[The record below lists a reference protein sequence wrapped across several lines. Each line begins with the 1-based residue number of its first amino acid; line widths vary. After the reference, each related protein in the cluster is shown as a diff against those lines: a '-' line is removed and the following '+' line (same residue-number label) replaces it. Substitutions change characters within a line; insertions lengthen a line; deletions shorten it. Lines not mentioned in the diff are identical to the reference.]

1 MIVTKENIKEADFL
15 KGCTLLVNKPLGY
28 TSFQVVMNVRKW
40 ISKYINSKIKI
51 GHAGT
56 LDPLATGLLI
66 LCTGKDTKIINS
78 YQAQMKFYSGSIF
91 LGATRQSQ
99 DKETE
104 VDQTFDIST
113 ISLDEIESVRKSFI
127 GMQSMVP
134 PIHSAIKVN
143 GVRAYK
149 MARKGEEVELK
160 PKEIEIHEFEIC
172 SIDLPLIYFKIS
184 CSKGTYIRSVAHEFG
199 LRLNSGA
206 YLNTLQRDQIGDYKL
221 SSAWQMVEF
230 QEILSE
236 MSTFPISN
244 RY

>member
-91 LGATRQSQ
+91 LGATRPSQ

-104 VDQTFDIST
+104 VDQTFDISN
-113 ISLDEIESVRKSFI
+113 INLDEIESVRKSFI
-127 GMQSMVP
+127 GMQSMV
-134 PIHSAIKVN
+134 
-143 GVRAYK
+143 
-149 MARKGEEVELK
+149 
-160 PKEIEIHEFEIC
+160 
-172 SIDLPLIYFKIS
+172 YFKIS